1 MQLLAVSCLSLAAKM
16 EEIEMPLLVDLQV
29 ENHVLSLDF
38 FFSFVCVIS
47 LIFLLILEMV
57 GWRTKVCI

>member
-16 EEIEMPLLVDLQV
+16 EEIEVPLLVDLQV

-38 FFSFVCVIS
+38 FFHLFVSF
-47 LIFLLILEMV
+47 L
-57 GWRTKVCI
+57 